1 MKRIHV
7 NKIASSVARLQ
18 IARQPL
24 ITDTIV
30 AREGYVIAVRALD
43 RKTTYNALEDPHG
56 RMTTVHPGDVIV
68 GVLGQRRALHGH
80 AGTVPEHIAV
90 GDILHL
96 LNLGGVIGLCGSSN
110 PGVGPALR
118 VEVLGAVLA
127 FPVIDSRQGVPAHIG
142 MKALEPDWG
151 LKPEATPPVVFISGT
166 CMNSGK
172 TRAACEIV
180 RVLAREGLDV
190 AACKLTG
197 VALKRDVLGMVDCG
211 ANRALTFVDAGLP
224 STTSSTAPA
233 AARAIFAAL
242 SQPDSGRSHATPDVI
257 VAELGD
263 GLLGEYGV
271 LPILKDEL
279 IGQVAAV
286 HVCCA
291 SDPVGAFGA
300 VQIFEG
306 ELGRRPDLFSGPA
319 TDNAVGSGYIRG
331 QLDIPAYNALM
342 EPESLG
348 RAVLTA
354 LKAQVGDALHVPSI
368 DDAVLSEEAAAAAK
382 ADPMIL
388 HGDGHHVTL

>member
-7 NKIASSVARLQ
+7 NKIASSVSRLQ

-30 AREGYVIAVRALD
+30 AKEGYVVAVKALD
-43 RKTTYNALEDPHG
+43 RKTTYNTLEDPHG
-56 RMTTVHPGDVIV
+56 RMTTVHPGDIIV

-80 AGTVPEHIAV
+80 AGVVPDRIVV

-96 LNLGGVIGLCGSSN
+96 LNLGGVIGLCASSN

-127 FPVIDSRQGVPAHIG
+127 FPVLESRQGFPAHIG
-142 MKALEPDWG
+142 MDALEATEALD
-151 LKPEATPPVVFISGT
+151 PEVTPPVVFISGT

-224 STTSSTAPA
+224 STTSESAPA
-233 AARAIFAAL
+233 AARAIVAEL
-242 SQPDSGRSHATPDVI
+242 SRPTSGHSKAPDVI

-271 LPILKDEL
+271 LPILTDPA
-279 IGQVAAV
+279 IQAIPSV

-300 VQIFEG
+300 VRVFEE
-306 ELGRRPDLFSGPA
+306 ELGCRPDVFSGPA
-319 TDNAVGSGYIRG
+319 TDNAVGSSYIRG
-331 QLDIPAYNALM
+331 QLDIHAYNALM

-348 RAVLTA
+348 RAVLDA
-354 LKAQVGDALHVPSI
+354 LKARSPELPVASSAEV
-368 DDAVLSEEAAAAAK
+368 VLPEQAQS
-382 ADPMIL
+382 DTLVI
-388 HGDGHHVTL
+388 HGDVHHVTL